1 MTDASA
7 RAPWSP
13 PRLYSWTVVA
23 SGKNSPALGALGITD
38 DRNRALTRV
47 GDALRSAPAG
57 ARGLVHKVML
67 SFSRPGYLYESL
79 EARGRFDPV
88 SGTVV
93 WEALPDPSPWGR
105 QLCVRV
111 TDPPETIGDAIPPE
125 AIAAGLADLKADQG
139 RR

>member
-1 MTDASA
+1 MP
-7 RAPWSP
+7 RRPWEP
-13 PRLYSWTVVA
+13 PRLYSWTVVTPQK
-23 SGKNSPALGALGITD
+23 GSPTLGALGVTD

-47 GDALRSAPAG
+47 GEALHSSLAG

-79 EARGRFDPV
+79 EARGRLDPV

-93 WEALPDPSPWGR
+93 WEAIPEPGTWGR
-105 QLCVRV
+105 QLHARV
-111 TDPPETIGDAIPPE
+111 TDPLAAIGDAIPPE
-125 AIAAGLADLKADQG
+125 AIAAGLADLEAEQD